1 MTEGLLPSQVDP
13 AEICKAYQM
22 LIKDKDEE
30 LAKLRSENAGLKDEL
45 EKTKVLEGL
54 RRRLRFPVILAFLG
68 VVIVLSIAYYPAL
81 SALFR

>member
-1 MTEGLLPSQVDP
+1 MELLPSQVDP
-13 AEICKAYQM
+13 AEVCKAYQM

-30 LAKLRSENAGLKDEL
+30 LAKLRGENAQLKSEL

-68 VVIVLSIAYYPAL
+68 VAIVLSIAYLPAL
-81 SALFR
+81 SALFH